1 MLLARGRAWP
11 PGKIAS
17 PRCGSGG
24 SDGDA
29 LWFSGT
35 DVGGRRQLA
44 TRVASLVGQYRCSVG
59 HARRLWCEGR
69 ASMGAGDSR
78 DCLMAKQKPMKPPT
92 TESLRRR
99 RYREKLR
106 AAESLGLALRADAP
120 PPQAGEVVPGQAVG
134 SSVADS
140 PLLLGLERLAGD
152 ESASGQAR
160 VSAAR
165 AVLEAQGVLGKHAR
179 NPGDE
184 PAERPPGLLT
194 RAGLERELIRL
205 RRSVMP
211 ASREPK

>member
-1 MLLARGRAWP
+1 M
-11 PGKIAS
+11 
-17 PRCGSGG
+17 
-24 SDGDA
+24 
-29 LWFSGT
+29 
-35 DVGGRRQLA
+35 A
-44 TRVASLVGQYRCSVG
+44 TQ
-59 HARRLWCEGR
+59 
-69 ASMGAGDSR
+69 
-78 DCLMAKQKPMKPPT
+78 KQKKPPT

-120 PPQAGEVVPGQAVG
+120 PPTAVGQPVLGDIVPGQATI
-134 SSVADS
+134 SSVSDS
-140 PLLLGLERLAGD
+140 PLLQGLERLASD
-152 ESASGQAR
+152 EMASGQAR

-165 AVLEAQGVLGKHAR
+165 AVLEAQGILGKHAR

-184 PAERPPGLLT
+184 ATERPVGLLT